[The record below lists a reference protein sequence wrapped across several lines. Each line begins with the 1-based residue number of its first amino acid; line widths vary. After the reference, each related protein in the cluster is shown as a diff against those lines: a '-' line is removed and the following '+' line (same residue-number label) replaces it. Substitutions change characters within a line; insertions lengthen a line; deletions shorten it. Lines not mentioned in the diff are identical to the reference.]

1 MFGIGPLPYK
11 ELYSRDERSAY
22 EPHQCSP
29 HYVRSHASNASRL
42 ASYSIFGASPIRPIL
57 GHRPKMVARFLVFC
71 GAIAVAMGVGLYHDI
86 LYRKFPFLV

>member
-1 MFGIGPLPYK
+1 MLYHVIRFLVPCSMFGIGPLPYK

-29 HYVRSHASNASRL
+29 HYVRSHASNDGRRKRL

-57 GHRPKMVARFLVFC
+57 GHRPKWWSASLSCAARL
-71 GAIAVAMGVGLYHDI
+71 
-86 LYRKFPFLV
+86 P